1 MRIILIFYTTFLYIL
16 FNFSIG
22 YEIRNAPK
30 YQRSVKDAE
39 QRKREA
45 VRKHIETWAKGR
57 RAALL
62 AMAKRTQNDL
72 LNDPEFAEEKEGEGG
87 GATAVRKKSSKR
99 RKAVIM
105 TQKQIDKIAAEKHIV
120 EVETE
125 QLARQAELKHEY
137 DNLQNGT

>member
-1 MRIILIFYTTFLYIL
+1 M
-16 FNFSIG
+16 
-22 YEIRNAPK
+22 
-30 YQRSVKDAE
+30 KDAE

-87 GATAVRKKSSKR
+87 GATTTVRKKSSKR

>member
-1 MRIILIFYTTFLYIL
+1 M
-16 FNFSIG
+16 
-22 YEIRNAPK
+22 
-30 YQRSVKDAE
+30 KDAE

>member
-1 MRIILIFYTTFLYIL
+1 M
-16 FNFSIG
+16 
-22 YEIRNAPK
+22 
-30 YQRSVKDAE
+30 KDAE

-87 GATAVRKKSSKR
+87 ATTTVRKKSSKR